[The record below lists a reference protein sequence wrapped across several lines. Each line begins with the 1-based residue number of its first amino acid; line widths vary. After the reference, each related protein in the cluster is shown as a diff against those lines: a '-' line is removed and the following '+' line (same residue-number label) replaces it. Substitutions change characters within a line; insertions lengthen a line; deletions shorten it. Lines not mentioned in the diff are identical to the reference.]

1 MAKPKLQDGRRT
13 NLVNLSGKVAIVTGS
28 SKGIGAEVAFR
39 MAEAGACVTVNYA
52 SDRDGA
58 ERVVSRIGAAGGRA
72 IAIAADV
79 SSEAEVANL
88 VSGTVAEFGGID
100 IVVNNAAYFSFGPI
114 ENISVESYRR
124 HFDTNVLGAILMIRE
139 AIPHLKEGASIV
151 NIGSAGVLNPL
162 PNALL
167 YASSKAALE
176 RLTRFLAKEL
186 GPRQIRVNMVLPG
199 ATDTEG
205 NRRIGTLDN
214 DEAVKALIEH
224 TALKRFGIPEDVA
237 PAVLFL
243 ASDEAGWITGT
254 MLEASGGF
262 S

>member
-1 MAKPKLQDGRRT
+1 
-13 NLVNLSGKVAIVTGS
+13 
-28 SKGIGAEVAFR
+28 
-39 MAEAGACVTVNYA
+39 MAEAGACVTVNYL

-58 ERVVSRIGAAGGRA
+58 ESVVNRIEAAGGKA

-79 SSEAEVANL
+79 SCEADVANL
-88 VSGTVAEFGGID
+88 VSRTVTEFGGID
-100 IVVNNAAYFSFGPI
+100 IVVNNAAYFSFGPV
-114 ENISVESYRR
+114 EDISVEAYRR
-124 HFDTNVLGAILMIRE
+124 HFDTNVLGAILLIRE
-139 AIPHLKEGASIV
+139 VSPHLRQGASII
-151 NIGSAGVLNPL
+151 NIGSAGVLNPI
-162 PNALL
+162 PNAVL

-224 TALKRFGIPEDVA
+224 TALRRFGNPEDVA

-254 MLEASGGF
+254 LLEASGGF